1 MMKSKLF
8 AVTMAAMIAGALAGC
23 TRDYMDNKEIGS
35 GAILR
40 PGGAPTSPDERVAP
54 NDSTAGA
61 AKGLAPSGPAGPPSR
76 AIDPDAPKQSNGGAG
91 TEYGSGF
98 SFDSAKTPA
107 AAR

>member
-8 AVTMAAMIAGALAGC
+8 AVTVAAMIAGALAGC
-23 TRDYMDNKEIGS
+23 TRDYVDNKQIGS

-40 PGGAPTSPDERVAP
+40 PGETPTGPDERVAP
-54 NDSTAGA
+54 NDTATGA
-61 AKGLAPSGPAGPPSR
+61 ANGLAPLGPAGPPSR

-91 TEYGSGF
+91 SEYGSGF